1 MLRQRLLTALVLI
14 ALVLAFAIFAPTRV
28 FVGFV
33 ALVAWIAAFEWAR
46 LAGFG
51 SPRRPEVLQGLGAP
65 TVEGPIEDR
74 RPGRPEEGVRSTAV
88 AVVYASAVVVVVIA
102 LIVAAAARSDAAD
115 ASIEGP
121 LRWLWPSPLEVLSL
135 AAAWWTL
142 VLIALAVYEPGWSQG
157 RAARAW
163 PGLVLVVGVL
173 ALVPAAVALVW
184 LHALGPLWLLAPLAV
199 VAAADSGAYF
209 VGRRFGRHKL
219 APSIS
224 PGKTR
229 EGVLGAVLAVA
240 VLGAVW
246 AVALG
251 LDGWAALQF
260 ILLAVIVGLWS
271 VSGDLLESVLKR
283 ERGVK
288 DSGQMLPGHGGVLDR
303 IDSLLVA
310 APLFLLGVLLLE
322 ALGALDIAR

>member
-1 MLRQRLLTALVLI
+1 MTAMVLI
-14 ALVLAFAIFAPTRV
+14 ALVLTFAMLAPTRV

-33 ALVAWIAAFEWAR
+33 ALVTWIAAFEWAR

-51 SPRRPEVLQGLGAP
+51 APGRVATRPDSVARAADGSAGRAQDDAGAP
-65 TVEGPIEDR
+65 VP
-74 RPGRPEEGVRSTAV
+74 RSWV
-88 AVVYASAVVVVVIA
+88 AVVYASAVVVAVIGLVV
-102 LIVAAAARSDAAD
+102 LAAARPDGAETPTHVAA
-115 ASIEGP
+115 
-121 LRWLWPSPLEVLSL
+121 RWLWPGPLEVLSL

-142 VLIALAVYEPGWSQG
+142 VLIVLAVYEPGWSQG

-173 ALVPAAVALVW
+173 ALVPAAVALIW
-184 LHALGPLWLLAPLAV
+184 LHALGPLWLLAPMAL
-199 VAAADSGAYF
+199 VAAADTGAYF

-229 EGVLGAVLAVA
+229 EGVLGAVFAVA

-246 AVALG
+246 AAALG
-251 LDGWAALQF
+251 LEGWSALQF

-271 VSGDLLESVLKR
+271 VSGDLFESVLKR

-322 ALGALDIAR
+322 ALGSLGVAG